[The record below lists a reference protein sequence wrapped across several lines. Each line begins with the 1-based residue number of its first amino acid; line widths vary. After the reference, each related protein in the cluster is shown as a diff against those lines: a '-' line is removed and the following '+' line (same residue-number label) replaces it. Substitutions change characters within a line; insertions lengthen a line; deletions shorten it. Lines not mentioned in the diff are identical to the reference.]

1 MPTKGQAK
9 VELLLDLKS
18 KLKTGFTKAKETVN
32 SNVREIKSKINDI
45 KSSSGSSFKNMFNG
59 FSLNPVSKQ
68 FGNLK
73 LNAVKAMR
81 DIQSEVPMVGTA
93 FRLLKNPITLA
104 AAAIFGIGKAANSAI
119 NDAAGFNTQFRE
131 LQMLNL
137 DKPIADMQH
146 LKRLVKD
153 TAFKKGFDMN
163 QTSTAFFDV
172 QSVTGKYRS
181 EVKNIVAKQGE
192 FAKLMQADFN
202 SWVEGTA
209 KAMANYGFGAD
220 KLDEF
225 NRAAFATVKTGV
237 TTFDQLSKVMSVYA
251 GSASSAKQNFGAANK
266 IFSLFTVKVK
276 SVDEAA
282 TLTKSLFNDLTKKS
296 TIDAFKKIGI
306 NMYNNNGEMKQAD
319 SLLLELSNKFKKL
332 GDNDRALIDLKNQFT
347 GSEGLTSFIQSAMG
361 STEQLQS
368 MINNFDATGL
378 DLSKALNISRQD
390 SAYLNEQLENR
401 LKILK
406 ADIGEEMLPTKV
418 AWQETKL
425 RFLGN
430 ARSYI
435 NPANAAKGYEQ
446 KGTDDILEKFS
457 DIINNPGQF
466 TTTQFDDVFADI
478 HRLYEFYQND
488 YAKVRKYEANIY
500 EYTKPYQRFSAHYD
514 KGALSTLSDLD
525 KKLQQ
530 AYASLPEDHDQ
541 SLADQEAGVKTG
553 NEDTSLVKESPI
565 DKITG
570 NAKQIRN
577 LTINIDSFVK
587 GGINTENTTLQNM
600 DAQELKEWFSKMM
613 MRVVRNTELGY

>member
-1 MPTKGQAK
+1 MSAKGQAK
-9 VELLLDLKS
+9 VELILDMKS
-18 KLKTGFTKAKETVN
+18 KLKTGFTKAKQSVN
-32 SNVREIKSKINDI
+32 SNVREIKSKLGDL
-45 KSSSGSSFKNMFNG
+45 KSSTTSTFSNMFSG
-59 FSLNPVSKQ
+59 FSLNPVKGQ
-68 FGNLK
+68 FTDLK

-81 DIQSEVPMVGTA
+81 DIQSEIPMVGTA

-104 AAAIFGIGKAANSAI
+104 AAAIFGIGKAANAAT
-119 NDAAGFNTQFRE
+119 NDAAAFNKNFRQ

-163 QTSTAFFDV
+163 QTNTAFFDV
-172 QSVTGKYRS
+172 QSVTGEYGS
-181 EVKNIVAKQGE
+181 EVKKIVSKQGE
-192 FAKLMQADFN
+192 FAQLMQADFN

-306 NMYNNNGEMKQAD
+306 NVYNNNGQMKQAD
-319 SLLLELSNKFKKL
+319 SLLIELSQKFKKL
-332 GDNDRALIDLKNQFT
+332 GDNDRALIDLKNQFS

-361 STEQLQS
+361 STEKLQS

-378 DLSKALNISRQD
+378 DLSKALNISKQD
-390 SAYLNEQLENR
+390 STYLQEQLENR

-406 ADIGEEMLPTKV
+406 ADIGEELLPTKV
-418 AWQETKL
+418 AWQQFKL
-425 RFLGN
+425 DFVGKS
-430 ARSYI
+430 RSSI
-435 NPANAAKGYEQ
+435 NPSKASEGYQ
-446 KGTDDILEKFS
+446 QAGTDFILERFAG
-457 DIINNPGQF
+457 IINNPGQF
-466 TTTQFDDVFADI
+466 TTKQFDDVFSDI
-478 HRLYEFYQND
+478 HTLHEYYQKD
-488 YAKVRKYEANIY
+488 YAKSRKYEPNIY
-500 EYTKPYQRFSAHYD
+500 EYTKKEERFGAFYD
-514 KGALSTLSDLD
+514 KGALSTLYNLERQLR
-525 KKLQQ
+525 KV
-530 AYASLPEDHDQ
+530 YANLPENHDQ
-541 SLADQEAGVKTG
+541 TIADQDGGITTG
-553 NEDTSLVKESPI
+553 TEDTSLVKESPI

-570 NAKQIRN
+570 HAKQIRN
-577 LTINIDSFVK
+577 LTINIDAFNK
-587 GGINTENTTLQNM
+587 GGINTENTTLQHM
-600 DAQELKEWFSKMM
+600 DAHELEEWFSNMM
-613 MRVVRNTELGY
+613 MRVVRNTEKGY